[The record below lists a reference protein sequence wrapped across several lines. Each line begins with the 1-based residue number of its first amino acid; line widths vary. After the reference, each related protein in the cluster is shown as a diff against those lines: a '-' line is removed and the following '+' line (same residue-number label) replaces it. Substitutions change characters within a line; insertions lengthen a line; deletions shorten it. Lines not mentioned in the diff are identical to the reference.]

1 MSSPNVKKNF
11 ALSTAYQLLTLL
23 TPFITAPYVSR
34 VLGAE
39 GIGIYSYTASVQ
51 MYFSMFAALGTMSYG
66 AREIARAR
74 GDKRQTSRLF
84 WEIAALSALSS
95 LVCIAG
101 WGVWIYFHVQYRM
114 IYLVLT
120 LSLLG
125 TMADISWF
133 FTGQEQFKYI
143 VVRNTL
149 VRIAGILLLFLF
161 VRERSDLVLYIFLMS
176 LTHLLGTLSMWM
188 YIPRMV
194 FRPCLR
200 EFRLWMH
207 LRETLVYFVPTV
219 AASLYTVLNKVLIGA
234 VGGDPRENGYYEQ
247 ADKIIGMAKML
258 AFVSLNSVMGAR
270 MSWLFGQGADEEIR
284 RRILRSM
291 DYVLFSGI
299 GIVFGLVG
307 VAPRF
312 VPWFFGP
319 GYDKA
324 AGLIVL
330 LSPIVLIIGISN
342 VLGSHYYNPAGLR
355 ARSARFL
362 IYGAVTNLC
371 VSYFLITG
379 WQSYGAVAGSLLA
392 ESLVTWLYLRNCD
405 GYLTM
410 GSIAR
415 GAWRKLAA
423 GVVMWALMRTADSLI
438 PDNTL
443 AVFCEIALGAGCY
456 CALLLLMKDS
466 FARYL
471 FKEQIPGRIW
481 KKAGR

>member
-74 GDKRQTSRLF
+74 GNKRQTSRLF

-176 LTHLLGTLSMWM
+176 RTLEHHK
-188 YIPRMV
+188 Y
-194 FRPCLR
+194 
-200 EFRLWMH
+200 
-207 LRETLVYFVPTV
+207 
-219 AASLYTVLNKVLIGA
+219 
-234 VGGDPRENGYYEQ
+234 
-247 ADKIIGMAKML
+247 
-258 AFVSLNSVMGAR
+258 
-270 MSWLFGQGADEEIR
+270 
-284 RRILRSM
+284 
-291 DYVLFSGI
+291 GI
-299 GIVFGLVG
+299 ELQY
-307 VAPRF
+307 P
-312 VPWFFGP
+312 
-319 GYDKA
+319 
-324 AGLIVL
+324 
-330 LSPIVLIIGISN
+330 
-342 VLGSHYYNPAGLR
+342 
-355 ARSARFL
+355 
-362 IYGAVTNLC
+362 
-371 VSYFLITG
+371 
-379 WQSYGAVAGSLLA
+379 
-392 ESLVTWLYLRNCD
+392 
-405 GYLTM
+405 
-410 GSIAR
+410 
-415 GAWRKLAA
+415 
-423 GVVMWALMRTADSLI
+423 
-438 PDNTL
+438 
-443 AVFCEIALGAGCY
+443 
-456 CALLLLMKDS
+456 MKD
-466 FARYL
+466 RNR
-471 FKEQIPGRIW
+471 E
-481 KKAGR
+481 